1 MEKRQFYI
9 SQFDY
14 LDRIVLPFPQF
25 DYKNKDTFQDVIS
38 QKIVETKFRVAAISR
53 ILNRF
58 IDLKPFPL
66 LPKSPVQNSFT
77 PHRIIM
83 THGNNSLE
91 KEGTLNTMNFVT
103 RPRTGRREEKEKEEK
118 RDESVEAK
126 GNRSHFFTID
136 ERDRTLLKGSS
147 RRLV

>member
-1 MEKRQFYI
+1 
-9 SQFDY
+9 
-14 LDRIVLPFPQF
+14 
-25 DYKNKDTFQDVIS
+25 
-38 QKIVETKFRVAAISR
+38 
-53 ILNRF
+53 
-58 IDLKPFPL
+58 
-66 LPKSPVQNSFT
+66 
-77 PHRIIM
+77 M
-83 THGNNSLE
+83 TRENNSLE

>member
-14 LDRIVLPFPQF
+14 LDRIVLPFPQV

-66 LPKSPVQNSFT
+66 CT
-77 PHRIIM
+77 
-83 THGNNSLE
+83 
-91 KEGTLNTMNFVT
+91 
-103 RPRTGRREEKEKEEK
+103 
-118 RDESVEAK
+118 
-126 GNRSHFFTID
+126 
-136 ERDRTLLKGSS
+136 
-147 RRLV
+147 